1 MAVAV
6 DRSQL
11 LRRGRA
17 LEIFTV
23 LWNSAEGIVS
33 IVLGLL
39 AGSIALIGFGAD
51 SFIETSSGAILLWR
65 LQAARD
71 PDKDLAAEATALR
84 LVGASLVALA
94 VYMIYDSAGALLR
107 REPPEASLPGIVLA
121 ILSLITMPL
130 LARAKRAVAAALG
143 SRALEADA
151 LQTSICMYLSV
162 ILLAG
167 LILNAAWGWWWADP
181 AAALVMAPLIAK
193 EGVEALRG
201 EE

>member
-1 MAVAV
+1 MAIAV
-6 DRSQL
+6 DRSRL

-84 LVGASLVALA
+84 LVGISLVALA
-94 VYMIYDSAGALLR
+94 VYIIYDSSGALIR
-107 REPPEASLPGIVLA
+107 REPPEASLPGIALA

-193 EGVEALRG
+193 EGIEALRG

>member
-6 DRSQL
+6 DRLQL

-39 AGSIALIGFGAD
+39 ASSIALIGFGAD

-71 PDKDLAAEATALR
+71 PDTDLAAEATALR
-84 LVGASLVALA
+84 LVGVSLVALA
-94 VYMIYDSAGALLR
+94 VYVIYDSAGALLLR
-107 REPPEASLPGIVLA
+107 KPPESSVPGIVLA
-121 ILSLITMPL
+121 ILSLIAMPL
-130 LARAKRAVAAALG
+130 LARAKRNVAVALG

-151 LQTSICMYLSV
+151 LQTTICTYLSA
-162 ILLAG
+162 ILLVG
-167 LILNAAWGWWWADP
+167 LVLNAAWGWWWADP
-181 AAALVMAPLIAK
+181 VAALVMAPLIAK
-193 EGVEALRG
+193 EGVQALRG
-201 EE
+201 ED

>member
-6 DRSQL
+6 DRSRL

-33 IVLGLL
+33 IALGLL

-94 VYMIYDSAGALLR
+94 VYMIYDSARALIR
-107 REPPEASLPGIVLA
+107 REPPEASLPGILLA
-121 ILSLITMPL
+121 ILSLIAMPL